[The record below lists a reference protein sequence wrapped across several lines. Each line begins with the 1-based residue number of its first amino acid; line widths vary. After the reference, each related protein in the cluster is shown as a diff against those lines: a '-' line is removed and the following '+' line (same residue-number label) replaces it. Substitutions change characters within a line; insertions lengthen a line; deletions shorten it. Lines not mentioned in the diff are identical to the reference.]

1 MDVIIFG
8 RKFAKVWLWS
18 VIKLLNGTQIIMSEI
33 FFFIFYIEN
42 PYVAWP
48 RAVSLAAV
56 IRVVTQR
63 LGQEHCVTPL
73 ITAAKKTS
81 WGPFLEA
88 PGNYRAR

>member
-18 VIKLLNGTQIIMSEI
+18 VIKLLNGTQIIMS
-33 FFFIFYIEN
+33 
-42 PYVAWP
+42 VAWP

-81 WGPFLEA
+81 WGSFLEA